1 MSDQEVDSLIQLFAA
16 IEGGYAFW
24 SRENS
29 SRGAQETLQ
38 RIRASQYSESENGIV
53 GIRKRLELKS
63 AAQLQEEIVQAG
75 GFFLTPADHD
85 WPAQLNDLVAPPL
98 ALVGKGER
106 TCLSVAGKSLAIVG
120 TRNPTDYGKRIAG
133 DFALA
138 AVERD
143 WCIVSGGAYGI
154 DAVAHQGALTGSGVT
169 MAILAGGL
177 DFNYPAGNQ
186 RLFEEIALRGL
197 LLSEVMPSVRAEP
210 FRFLTRNRLIAALS
224 QGTIVVEAAYRSGS
238 LRTAREAAD
247 LMRLVMA
254 VPGAITSPA
263 SEGCHRLIAERSAE
277 LVTSIAEVMEL
288 VNPLGSE

>member
-1 MSDQEVDSLIQLFAA
+1 MSDLEGDSLIQLFAA

-24 SRENS
+24 SREIS
-29 SRGAQETLQ
+29 SCGAHDTLQ
-38 RIRASQYSESENGIV
+38 RIRSNHYPDGDNGIV

-63 AAQLQEEIVQAG
+63 AAQLKEEIIRAG
-75 GFFLTPADHD
+75 GFFLTPSDHD
-85 WPAQLNDLVAPPL
+85 WPVQLNDLVAPPL

-106 TCLSVAGKSLAIVG
+106 TSLPSASKSLAIVG

-154 DAVAHQGALTGSGVT
+154 DAIAHQGALTGSGITV
-169 MAILAGGL
+169 AILAGGL

-186 RLFEEIALRGL
+186 HLFEEIALNGL

-254 VPGAITSPA
+254 VPGPITSPA

-277 LVTSIAEVMEL
+277 LVTSISEVMEL